1 MTHLKKYFYVYI
13 FIIIAIFNSFI
24 QIGIIEDG
32 SHHLI
37 EALLADNPVLGHEGF
52 SNFPFNSR
60 MFPTYLPHIFVG
72 YSAFLGITS
81 INFLVSLFTF
91 IVYFSPIIF
100 LLFVFFNIPD
110 EKKENFEII
119 LLSFLICFLFMEY
132 HVWTENI
139 NTGLFLW
146 VLFVIYYYVDF
157 KKLTTLNIV
166 SLLAYSFFAISSHP
180 MAIAFILPFLFFGI
194 KKLICTQN
202 LSNKNKSV
210 VIISFCLLFFAL
222 IFNLYYLF
230 YPIALPDD
238 YFKFKVFINKQF
250 LVFTIS
256 IFFILI
262 ISFIGKNKIS
272 KRFFV
277 ILSLILFYSL
287 IFKVDSSMGY
297 PYRTLGFYMPLF
309 FMLFIVFKDSFNLQ
323 LNYKYLKITNIV
335 LVIIIL
341 VNSINT
347 GIVWNKSL
355 NNIKKYTDNVS
366 FIDFSEY
373 LSVIPEIH
381 HKASVIPI
389 YLIVTHKNNCDLK
402 IDLQQYK
409 NVEYNMVPST
419 INRLKENKNKLSEFN
434 INTDKIVIENKN

>member
-37 EALLADNPVLGHEGF
+37 EALLADNPISGHEGGTT
-52 SNFPFNSR
+52 FPFNSR

-72 YSAFLGITS
+72 YAAFLEITN
-81 INFLVSLFTF
+81 INVLVSLFTF

-100 LLFVFFNIPD
+100 LLFAFFNIPN

-146 VLFVIYYYVDF
+146 ILFVIYYYVDF
-157 KKLTTLNIV
+157 KNMSKLNSV
-166 SLLAYSFFAISSHP
+166 SLLLFSFIIISSHP
-180 MAIAFILPFLFFGI
+180 MVVVFVLPFIFFGLKKFINTYNMDI
-194 KKLICTQN
+194 KK
-202 LSNKNKSV
+202 KF
-210 VIISFCLLFFAL
+210 VIITSFCLLFCAFV
-222 IFNLYYLF
+222 FNLYYLF

-238 YFKFKVFINKQF
+238 YFKFENFINKQF
-250 LVFTIS
+250 LVFLFS
-256 IFFILI
+256 V
-262 ISFIGKNKIS
+262 
-272 KRFFV
+272 FV
-277 ILSLILFYSL
+277 ILAVAIFNEKKPLKILFYAFICVLFYNL
-287 IFKVDSSMGY
+287 IFKVDGSFGY
-297 PYRTLGFYMPLF
+297 SYRTLGFYVPLF
-309 FMLFIVFKDSFNLQ
+309 FMLFIVFKDRLNLK
-323 LNYKYLKITNIV
+323 LNYKFLKITNIV
-335 LVIIIL
+335 LVTIIL
-341 VNSINT
+341 FNSINT

-355 NNIKKYTDNVS
+355 NNIKKRTDNVS

-373 LSVIPEIH
+373 LSMLPKIH
-381 HKASVIPI
+381 HKASMISI

-402 IDLQQYK
+402 IDFQQYK
-409 NVEYNMVPST
+409 SIEYNMVPST
-419 INRLKENKNKLSEFN
+419 INRLKENKNKLSKFN

>member
-37 EALLADNPVLGHEGF
+37 EALLADNPILGHEGF
-52 SNFPFNSR
+52 STFPFNSR

-72 YSAFLGITS
+72 YAAFFGITN
-81 INFLVSLFTF
+81 INFLVSLFSF

-100 LLFVFFNIPD
+100 LLLVFFNIPT

-146 VLFVIYYYVDF
+146 ILFVIYYYVDF
-157 KKLTTLNIV
+157 KNMSKLNSV
-166 SLLAYSFFAISSHP
+166 SLLFFPFIIISSHP
-180 MAIAFILPFLFFGI
+180 MVVAFVLPFIFFGVKKFINTYNMDI
-194 KKLICTQN
+194 KKKI
-202 LSNKNKSV
+202 
-210 VIISFCLLFFAL
+210 VIITSFCFLFCAF

-238 YFKFKVFINKQF
+238 YFKFKIFINKQF
-250 LVFTIS
+250 IVF
-256 IFFILI
+256 IF
-262 ISFIGKNKIS
+262 SV
-272 KRFFV
+272 FV
-277 ILSLILFYSL
+277 ILTVAIFNEKKLLKILFYAFVCVLFYDL
-287 IFKVDSSMGY
+287 IFKVDGSFGY
-297 PYRTLGFYMPLF
+297 SYRTLGFYVPLF
-309 FMLFIVFKDSFNLQ
+309 FMLFIVFKDRLNLKQ
-323 LNYKYLKITNIV
+323 NYKFLKITNIV
-335 LVIIIL
+335 LVTIIL

-347 GIVWNKSL
+347 GFIWNKSV
-355 NNIKKYTDNVS
+355 NNIKKHTDNES
-366 FIDFSEY
+366 FIDFPEY
-373 LSVIPEIH
+373 LSMLPEIH
-381 HKASVIPI
+381 HKASMIPI
-389 YLIVTHKNNCDLK
+389 YLIVTHKNNCDLQ

-409 NVEYNMVPST
+409 SIEYNMVPST
-419 INRLKENKNKLSEFN
+419 INRLKENKNKLSRFN
-434 INTDKIVIENKN
+434 INTDKIVIENKK